1 MSDDRDA
8 KTESKTANRQITWAA
23 IAFGAAFSLH
33 GIDHLRRGMAASPP
47 SIMIG
52 GMIQG
57 LFVATAV
64 VLVLRQ
70 HRWSPGA
77 AIVVGF
83 GSAALFVYAHLL
95 PTFLPSYQ
103 DSFTSGPRINV
114 TWFSWL
120 SAAAEIASGLVL
132 SYVGLRARVTRHVS
146 SRRAYP
152 RDRSPNRDRR
162 RRIRRPQG

>member
-1 MSDDRDA
+1 MLDDSDSQR
-8 KTESKTANRQITWAA
+8 TNRFVIWAA
-23 IAFGAAFSLH
+23 LAFAAAFSLH

-57 LFVATAV
+57 VFVVAAV

-70 HRWSPGA
+70 HRWASEA

-83 GSAALFVYAHLL
+83 GSAALFTYAHL
-95 PTFLPSYQ
+95 LPSYQ
-103 DSFTSGPRINV
+103 DSFTSAPRVNV

-120 SAAAEIASGLVL
+120 TAAGEIGTGLVL
-132 SYVGLRARVTRHVS
+132 GFIGLRAR
-146 SRRAYP
+146 
-152 RDRSPNRDRR
+152 RS
-162 RRIRRPQG
+162 

>member
-1 MSDDRDA
+1 MSNGSDPVPARRSLTVA
-8 KTESKTANRQITWAA
+8 V
-23 IAFGAAFSLH
+23 IAFGVAFTLH

-57 LFVATAV
+57 LIVVVAV

-70 HRWSPGA
+70 HRWASQA
-77 AIVVGF
+77 AIAVGF
-83 GSAALFVYAHLL
+83 GSALLFVYAHLL

-120 SAAAEIASGLVL
+120 TAVAEIGAGLIL
-132 SYVGLRARVTRHVS
+132 GYVGLQARGRGPAANVS
-146 SRRAYP
+146 ALSRRE
-152 RDRSPNRDRR
+152 SV
-162 RRIRRPQG
+162 